1 MKQRQINN
9 YQAQQEILPL
19 KQLDPSFQNQK
30 HQQLQQYSSIVIQPQ
45 SSIHSH
51 RVLDEQNKQIS
62 YFLNQEENALTKAVQ
77 QNNLQDSKPLILR
90 VKRYKK
96 KLQSVLGNYQQIQY
110 SPKSVLRKDIMFPKL
125 CENKQKRKGPN
136 VSNLSI
142 KVDDREDTPPL
153 QNLNNHNL
161 ILNQNSNKVSSS
173 IDQKSLLRNAD
184 DPKIYNKNE
193 LENQSLYLHE
203 IINNKND
210 KLDIQLKHQN
220 TQKKES
226 LQAVKQQK
234 QPLESYSQFNP
245 IDVQNNSFIQ
255 RNARAISQIEHN
267 RKGQANNSYQA
278 EPVYQQSS
286 KQRYQKLMPQLSQHR
301 ESISIDY
308 QQNQTP
314 KQKQIY
320 TSIRHYYP
328 QSSKNSQISIDF
340 EEYFPY
346 KNAQHNSLSVS
357 PNSSSF
363 QLNTLR
369 SSKQSFVLPPS
380 NYSSQIKN
388 IQNTGNFPFNKEQSA
403 RSTRQSKNYE
413 ISAICDSVATSM
425 QTIPHE
431 DLESSQNKLRSIQVN
446 IFQNQGLKVNKR
458 AQNIQNMQQNHT
470 NQKQLLDSVEL
481 LKKKTQNHNKAS
493 LDYQYLEDF
502 TVFPENVTFQQ
513 QQSDVMN
520 STRNRQNSQT
530 KNSGK
535 RSGAGQS
542 LPPSSQLKMDTNQ
555 QRKSVMSKIQNYPNY
570 KKTEINTNDET
581 DLNKIWNKAQ
591 LTNNN
596 CPQMEKVQIVN
607 QSLDLQKGNQNNT
620 TNNTILST
628 IQSNITSYDE
638 EIKKITQLQQ
648 KNYHDLQNYVNI
660 HLDLI
665 NIKTQIR
672 IKSSLAGNNIK
683 NNNQT

>member
-19 KQLDPSFQNQK
+19 KQLDTSFQNQK
-30 HQQLQQYSSIVIQPQ
+30 HQQFQQNSNIVIQPQ
-45 SSIHSH
+45 SNIHSH
-51 RVLDEQNKQIS
+51 RVLEDQNKQIN
-62 YFLNQEENALTKAVQ
+62 YFINQEENTTAKAAQ

-96 KLQSVLGNYQQIQY
+96 KLQSVLGNYQPIQY

-125 CENKQKRKGPN
+125 CEDKQKRKFPN

-153 QNLNNHNL
+153 QNINNNHNL
-161 ILNQNSNKVSSS
+161 VLYQNSNKVYSS
-173 IDQKSLLRNAD
+173 IDQKSLLRDAD
-184 DPKIYNKNE
+184 DHKINYKQE

-210 KLDIQLKHQN
+210 KLDTQLKNQN
-220 TQKKES
+220 VQKKES
-226 LQAVKQQK
+226 LQVVKQQK
-234 QPLESYSQFNP
+234 QPLESYSQFNS

-267 RKGQANNSYQA
+267 RKGQSNNGYQA
-278 EPVYQQSS
+278 EPIYQQSS
-286 KQRYQKLMPQLSQHR
+286 KQRYQKLIPQLSSHR

-346 KNAQHNSLSVS
+346 KNAQHNSLSGS
-357 PNSSSF
+357 PNSSSL

-369 SSKQSFVLPPS
+369 SSKQSFILPPS
-380 NYSSQIKN
+380 GQNNQIKN
-388 IQNTGNFPFNKEQSA
+388 IQNTGNFPINNKEQSA
-403 RSTRQSKNYE
+403 RSTRQSKNNG
-413 ISAICDSVATSM
+413 ISAICDSVTSSM

-458 AQNIQNMQQNHT
+458 PQNMQQNKT

-481 LKKKTQNHNKAS
+481 LRKKTQNQNKVS

-502 TVFPENVTFQQ
+502 TVFPDNATFQQ
-513 QQSDVMN
+513 QQSEVIN
-520 STRNRQNSQT
+520 SSRSRQNHQN

-542 LPPSSQLKMDTNQ
+542 LPPSSQLNIDTNQ
-555 QRKSVMSKIQNYPNY
+555 QRKSVMSKISNYPNS

-596 CPQMEKVQIVN
+596 SPQNEKVQMVN
-607 QSLDLQKGNQNNT
+607 QSLDLQKGHQNNT
-620 TNNTILST
+620 NHTILST

-672 IKSSLAGNNIK
+672 IKSSLAGNNLK

>member
-1 MKQRQINN
+1 MKQRQINS

-19 KQLDPSFQNQK
+19 KQLDPALQNQK
-30 HQQLQQYSSIVIQPQ
+30 QLQLQQQQNIVIQPQ
-45 SSIHSH
+45 SSKNSH
-51 RVLDEQNKQIS
+51 RILEEQNKQINF
-62 YFLNQEENALTKAVQ
+62 FLNQEENASSKAVQ
-77 QNNLQDSKPLILR
+77 QNNIQDSKPLILR

-96 KLQSVLGNYQQIQY
+96 KLQSVLGNYQPIQY

-125 CENKQKRKGPN
+125 CEDKQKRKFPN

-153 QNLNNHNL
+153 QNLNINNNNL
-161 ILNQNSNKVSSS
+161 ILQQHSNKVSSS
-173 IDQKSLLRNAD
+173 IDQKSLFKNAD
-184 DPKIYNKNE
+184 ETKINYKHE

-210 KLDIQLKHQN
+210 KLDNQLKHQN
-220 TQKKES
+220 AQKKEN
-226 LQAVKQQK
+226 LQNVRQQK
-234 QPLESYSQFNP
+234 QPLESYSQFNS

-267 RKGQANNSYQA
+267 RKGQSNNSYQA

-286 KQRYQKLMPQLSQHR
+286 KQRYQKLIPQLSSHR

-308 QQNQTP
+308 HQNQTP

-346 KNAQHNSLSVS
+346 KNAQHNSLSAS
-357 PNSSSF
+357 PNSSSL

-369 SSKQSFVLPPS
+369 SSKQSFILPPS

-388 IQNTGNFPFNKEQSA
+388 IQNTGNFPINKDQSA
-403 RSTRQSKNYE
+403 RSTRQSKNNG
-413 ISAICDSVATSM
+413 ISAICDSVASSM

-458 AQNIQNMQQNHT
+458 PQNTQQNQN

-481 LKKKTQNHNKAS
+481 LKKKTQNHNKVS

-502 TVFPENVTFQQ
+502 AVFPENVTFQQ
-513 QQSDVMN
+513 QQSEVIN
-520 STRNRQNSQT
+520 SSRSRQNNQN

-542 LPPSSQLKMDTNQ
+542 LPPSSQLNTDTNQ
-555 QRKSVMSKIQNYPNY
+555 QRKSVMSKISNYQNY
-570 KKTEINTNDET
+570 KKTEINTNEET
-581 DLNKIWNKAQ
+581 DKIWNKAQ
-591 LTNNN
+591 LTNSNS
-596 CPQMEKVQIVN
+596 PQNEKVQSVN
-607 QSLDLQKGNQNNT
+607 QSLDLQKGNQNNG
-620 TNNTILST
+620 TNHTILST
-628 IQSNITSYDE
+628 IQSNITSYDQ

-672 IKSSLAGNNIK
+672 IKSSLAGNNLK